1 MKAGFILLSVR
12 GQETFSA
19 SFKNTELTKSE
30 SQEQI
35 RNQLVRT
42 IGKGEIRKL
51 ARDSSVIW
59 MPSLSQGELRAIL
72 RFESRFGNTR
82 NQLVQVVTEKAMFH
96 QLQAYSSPSWIIH
109 GFGEIRAEE
118 SGHMRFE
125 IAKICGP
132 LIQSLLLVLC
142 PKIWPMQCSR
152 VVKSNLLIWMNNS
165 PKTIRDD
172 NFILTYAN

>member
-51 ARDSSVIW
+51 ARDSSVI
-59 MPSLSQGELRAIL
+59 
-72 RFESRFGNTR
+72 
-82 NQLVQVVTEKAMFH
+82 
-96 QLQAYSSPSWIIH
+96 
-109 GFGEIRAEE
+109 
-118 SGHMRFE
+118 
-125 IAKICGP
+125 
-132 LIQSLLLVLC
+132 
-142 PKIWPMQCSR
+142 
-152 VVKSNLLIWMNNS
+152 
-165 PKTIRDD
+165 
-172 NFILTYAN
+172 